1 MSYEFYIMSG
11 IAVFVGC
18 TWLYRKGKG
27 AYMMVRKIRSAFK
40 VVNINP
46 ASSLADEQYKKLAVG
61 ALYASQQGVYQN
73 SIKTGIDYEL
83 PQILGEWWGIKN
95 SQDAREKMDY
105 LLEKGFRYYFPYV
118 WQAFLLSDSKQQ
130 DEVFQQYM
138 ESQEDY
144 DKAVSQLQNLEET
157 YDELIENKV
166 ISSKEDLKRYG
177 VAGWDAGRV
186 CFLARACCEM
196 CYITEE
202 EAWQYID
209 RAYDLVHRE
218 FASWHDLAIYHRALN
233 VGRKEI
239 L

>member
-83 PQILGEWWGIKN
+83 PQILVNGGESKTVRMPGKKWIICWKRI
-95 SQDAREKMDY
+95 QI
-105 LLEKGFRYYFPYV
+105 LFPYV
-118 WQAFLLSDSKQQ
+118 WQAFLLSDPKQQ

-157 YDELIENKV
+157 YDELLENKV

-177 VAGWDAGRV
+177 VCRMGCW
-186 CFLARACCEM
+186 
-196 CYITEE
+196 
-202 EAWQYID
+202 
-209 RAYDLVHRE
+209 
-218 FASWHDLAIYHRALN
+218 
-233 VGRKEI
+233 
-239 L
+239 

>member
-186 CFLARACCEM
+186 CFLAQTVEPFQVVAGNTYGPS
-196 CYITEE
+196 YIIHGKQRTYSDDMPLPFSEE
-202 EAWQYID
+202 DVAEDDAEKHQ
-209 RAYDLVHRE
+209 
-218 FASWHDLAIYHRALN
+218 
-233 VGRKEI
+233 
-239 L
+239 

>member
-118 WQAFLLSDSKQQ
+118 WQAFLLCFSNIWSRRKIMIRLYLSFRISKRL
-130 DEVFQQYM
+130 M
-138 ESQEDY
+138 M
-144 DKAVSQLQNLEET
+144 NC
-157 YDELIENKV
+157 
-166 ISSKEDLKRYG
+166 LK
-177 VAGWDAGRV
+177 
-186 CFLARACCEM
+186 
-196 CYITEE
+196 I
-202 EAWQYID
+202 
-209 RAYDLVHRE
+209 
-218 FASWHDLAIYHRALN
+218 
-233 VGRKEI
+233 K
-239 L
+239 

>member
-1 MSYEFYIMSG
+1 
-11 IAVFVGC
+11 
-18 TWLYRKGKG
+18 
-27 AYMMVRKIRSAFK
+27 MVRKIRSAFK

-61 ALYASQQGVYQN
+61 ALYASQQGAYQN

-95 SQDAREKMDY
+95 SQDAREKMNY

-118 WQAFLLSDSKQQ
+118 WQAFLLSDPKQQ

-209 RAYDLVHRE
+209 RAYDLAHRE
-218 FASWHDLAIYHRALN
+218 LASWHDLAMSYII
-233 VGRKEI
+233 GRSMWGGNKSYNSVMKDNADKLLSDEKSPWVR
-239 L
+239 LQW

>member
-118 WQAFLLSDSKQQ
+118 WQAFLLSDPKQQ

-157 YDELIENKV
+157 YDELLENK
-166 ISSKEDLKRYG
+166 
-177 VAGWDAGRV
+177 
-186 CFLARACCEM
+186 
-196 CYITEE
+196 
-202 EAWQYID
+202 
-209 RAYDLVHRE
+209 
-218 FASWHDLAIYHRALN
+218 
-233 VGRKEI
+233 
-239 L
+239 

>member
-1 MSYEFYIMSG
+1 
-11 IAVFVGC
+11 
-18 TWLYRKGKG
+18 
-27 AYMMVRKIRSAFK
+27 
-40 VVNINP
+40 
-46 ASSLADEQYKKLAVG
+46 
-61 ALYASQQGVYQN
+61 
-73 SIKTGIDYEL
+73 
-83 PQILGEWWGIKN
+83 
-95 SQDAREKMDY
+95 
-105 LLEKGFRYYFPYV
+105 
-118 WQAFLLSDSKQQ
+118 
-130 DEVFQQYM
+130 M

-218 FASWHDLAIYHRALN
+218 FASWHDLAMTYNSVMKDNADKLLSDEKSPWVRLQW
-233 VGRKEI
+233 
-239 L
+239 

>member
-1 MSYEFYIMSG
+1 
-11 IAVFVGC
+11 
-18 TWLYRKGKG
+18 
-27 AYMMVRKIRSAFK
+27 MVRKIRSAFK

-95 SQDAREKMDY
+95 SQDARKKWIICWKKDSDIISLMCGR
-105 LLEKGFRYYFPYV
+105 L
-118 WQAFLLSDSKQQ
+118 FLLSDPKQQ

-157 YDELIENKV
+157 YDELLENKV

-177 VAGWDAGRV
+177 VVGWDAGRV

-209 RAYDLVHRE
+209 RAYDL
-218 FASWHDLAIYHRALN
+218 ASGARFMA
-233 VGRKEI
+233 
-239 L
+239 